1 LAASTTAIST
11 CAISSPATRSP
22 QVQAMS
28 ADEDLFAQR
37 RAEVLRLTA
46 TTPGSGWRAP
56 NINCASS

>member
-1 LAASTTAIST
+1 
-11 CAISSPATRSP
+11 
-22 QVQAMS
+22 MS